1 MLIIVAAYIY
11 SYSGKEEHMTGCE
24 KLPQPGL
31 S

>member
-11 SYSGKEEHMTGCE
+11 SYSEKEEHMKGSE
-24 KLPQPGL
+24 KLPQSGL